1 MTAHPTSPDP
11 TVTGH
16 PMGGV
21 PHGTWTKVNAIGLSI
36 AYGLFAV
43 VGDGVEMLFDL
54 DHDGVARNIPTLFA
68 IVIGAGVFSRLR
80 QHALAPLA
88 GVSRGIATASGL
100 GFAGGFLLGFAIAGP
115 PLDFVLATLTFGAIG
130 GLAMRRHLAS
140 RLVKPGRFHA
150 RVIGAWLAAAVAV
163 PIAAMVVVGPMYAVL
178 GEPAEGSVA
187 AYVSFIAALV
197 FLGLVGGATGG
208 AVEWRALR
216 RHLAPSMT

>member
-1 MTAHPTSPDP
+1 MSAHPTSPDP
-11 TVTGH
+11 TVTEH

-21 PHGTWTKVNAIGLSI
+21 RYGAWTRVNAIGLAL

-68 IVIGAGVFSRLR
+68 IVIGAGIFSRMR
-80 QHALAPLA
+80 QRALAPLA
-88 GVSRGIATASGL
+88 GLSRGVAMGSGL

-115 PLDFVLATLTFGAIG
+115 PLDFMLATLTFGVIG
-130 GLAMRRHLAS
+130 ALAMRRHLAS
-140 RLVKPGRFHA
+140 RLVQPNRFRA
-150 RVIGAWLAAAVAV
+150 RVIGAWLAAAVAA
-163 PIAAMVVVGPMYAVL
+163 PIAALAAVGPMYAVL

-187 AYVSFIAALV
+187 AYVSFIAALA

-208 AVEWRALR
+208 ALEWRALR
-216 RHLAPSMT
+216 RHLEPSVP